1 MQQLVAVACAH
12 RHALAALGATARQD
26 GGSALGLHAAAEAMG
41 LRAAAAIR
49 LKCALRHGSA
59 LLKKLFK
66 KLAPSISVQQDVL
79 QQFLSISH
87 YSRNRKIRGDDP
99 VFHNPWCNP
108 RRDTQ
113 FASKVRFKRG
123 LNVLVSAPFTRDFSA
138 RLAVQ
143 QIAP

>member
-1 MQQLVAVACAH
+1 MEVRSSKIVQEIGAVNK
-12 RHALAALGATARQD
+12 R
-26 GGSALGLHAAAEAMG
+26 
-41 LRAAAAIR
+41 
-49 LKCALRHGSA
+49 
-59 LLKKLFK
+59 
-66 KLAPSISVQQDVL
+66 QQDVL